1 MAPTHDTKKIRALV
15 ATSSE
20 RLAVHFLQT
29 PVALIEWNLDFEVV
43 EWNPAAE
50 RLFGYSRDEAIGRH
64 ASLIVPEMEHPLVDR
79 VWKALIESKGGER
92 STNRNITKDRRAV
105 WCDWYNTPLFD
116 DHGRVAAVLSQV
128 EDITENKLREDA
140 FHVRTNA
147 IRTAINPVAI
157 ADLDDCINYA
167 NDACVRL
174 WGYPDYRD
182 VLGRYTREFWKDK
195 DGLEAAVAEA
205 EKSGGWKGE
214 LTGVKADGSIFDAEV
229 SISIATNKEGVVLG
243 RMTSFQDI
251 TGRKKAERHLRERE
265 ELYRATFENAPVGV
279 SHLDLEGRW
288 LEVNQKLCEITG
300 YSRGEMLR
308 LSYRDI
314 THPQDIGPDD
324 AGVGLLIRG
333 EIGSLNRE
341 KRYLRK
347 DGTAVWVHIRT
358 SLVCAG
364 PGEPKHMVSVV
375 SDISERKAAQEEIQ
389 RLNLS
394 LEQRIGERTAELE
407 EANKEL
413 KSFSYSVSHD
423 LRAPLRA
430 ISGFSQALKTDC
442 WDSLNESG
450 RNYLSRVIAAGRR
463 MDNLIEDMLAL
474 FRISEN
480 PLQRKRIDLGK
491 MAREILDQL
500 ARNEPERSAEWSV
513 TLPLDA
519 EGDPGLLHA
528 VLENLL
534 GNAWKYTS
542 KQHAAYIEFGSGLD
556 EAGRTVYVVRDN
568 GAGFDMK
575 YADRLFKPFQR
586 LHREVDF
593 PGTGVGLAT
602 VQKIIRRHG
611 GRIWAESVPGEGA
624 SFFFTL
630 GEQGQGVPSGL
641 DAYADRTP
649 R

>member
-1 MAPTHDTKKIRALV
+1 MAPTHDTKKIKALV
-15 ATSSE
+15 ATSSD
-20 RLAVHFLQT
+20 RLTVHFLQT
-29 PVALIEWNLDFEVV
+29 PIALIEWNLDFEVV

-64 ASLIVPEMEHPLVDR
+64 ASFIVPETGHPFVDR
-79 VWKALIESKGGER
+79 AWQALIENRGGER
-92 STNRNITKDRRAV
+92 STSRNVTRDHRKV
-105 WCDWYNTPLFD
+105 WCNWYNTPLFD
-116 DHGRVAAVLSQV
+116 KHGRVAAVLSQV
-128 EDITENKLREDA
+128 EDITERKLREDA

-157 ADLDDCINYA
+157 ADLDGRINYA
-167 NDACVRL
+167 NDACVKL

-182 VLGRYTREFWKDK
+182 VLGRYTGEFWKDRET
-195 DGLEAAVAEA
+195 LEAAVAEA

-214 LTGVKADGSIFDAEV
+214 LAGVKADGSFFDAEV
-229 SISIATNKEGVVLG
+229 SISIAVNKEGVVLG

-251 TGRKKAERHLRERE
+251 TGRKKAEQHLRERE

-279 SHLDLEGRW
+279 SHLDLDGRW
-288 LEVNQKLCEITG
+288 LAVNQKLCEITG
-300 YSRGEMLR
+300 YSRDEMLR

-324 AGVGLLIRG
+324 AGVGLLVRG

-358 SLVCAG
+358 SLVSTAS
-364 PGEPKHMVSVV
+364 GEPKHMVSVV
-375 SDISERKAAQEEIQ
+375 TDINERKAAQEEIQ

-407 EANKEL
+407 EAIKEL

-430 ISGFSQALKTDC
+430 ISGFSQTLKTDC

-450 RNYLSRVIAAGRR
+450 RNYLLRVIAAGRR

-474 FRISEN
+474 FRISAS
-480 PLQRKRIDLGK
+480 PPQRKRTDLGQ

-500 ARNEPERSAEWSV
+500 ARNEPERSVEWSI
-513 TLPLDA
+513 TLPLEA
-519 EGDPGLLHA
+519 EGDPGLLRA

-542 KQHAAYIEFGSGLD
+542 KQNAACIEFGTDRD
-556 EAGRTVYVVRDN
+556 EAGRTAYVVRDN

-575 YADRLFKPFQR
+575 YADRLFKPFHR

-611 GRIWAESVPGEGA
+611 GRIWAESSPGEGA

-630 GEQGQGVPSGL
+630 GGAAAGSEQP
-641 DAYADRTP
+641 D
-649 R
+649 